1 MNFPTSFPKQKQSEQ
16 PGIEH
21 EMNPAPIFDEPNY
34 NKKGNLLENKVAIIT
49 GGDSGIGKAV
59 AIAYA
64 YQGANVVI
72 VYYNETKDAENTKK
86 IIDGLERKCT
96 LINGDIGD
104 SSFCDS
110 VLDKVINEYGKLDIL
125 VNNAAVQFECTD
137 FKQLTNEN
145 FDRTFKT
152 NVYGTFYM
160 TRAALKHLKAEGCI
174 INTASVT
181 AYKGNETLIDYSM
194 TKGAIVAFTRSLSTA
209 LAKGKTGI
217 RINAVAPGPIWTPL
231 IPASFDENKV
241 TKFGSDTPLGRAGQP
256 VECAGAYVFLAS
268 KCASYITGQVI
279 HVNGGEI
286 VNS

>member
-1 MNFPTSFPKQKQSEQ
+1 MNFPTSFPKQKQSKQ

-21 EMNPAPIFDEPNY
+21 EMNPAPIFDEPSY

-64 YQGANVVI
+64 YQGADVVI

-96 LINGDIGD
+96 LMNGDIGD

-110 VLDKVINEYGKLDIL
+110 VLDKVIKEYGRLDIL
-125 VNNAAVQFECTD
+125 VNNAAVQFECTNL
-137 FKQLTNEN
+137 KQLTNEN

-160 TRAALKHLKAEGCI
+160 TRAALKYLKAEGCI

-209 LAKGKTGI
+209 LAKGMTGI

-231 IPASFDENKV
+231 IPARFDENKV

>member
-1 MNFPTSFPKQKQSEQ
+1 
-16 PGIEH
+16 
-21 EMNPAPIFDEPNY
+21 MNPSPIYNDPSY

-64 YQGANVVI
+64 YQGADIVI
-72 VYYNETKDAENTKK
+72 VYFNENKDADDTKK
-86 IIDGLERKCT
+86 IIDDLGRKCT
-96 LINGDIGD
+96 LIHGDIGD
-104 SSFCDS
+104 SNFCDN
-110 VLDKVINEYGKLDIL
+110 VLEQTVKEYGKLDIL
-125 VNNAAVQFECTD
+125 INNAAVQFECTD
-137 FKQLTNEN
+137 LKQLTNEN

-160 TRAALKHLKAEGCI
+160 TRAALKYLKAEGCI

-194 TKGAIVAFTRSLSTA
+194 TKGAIVTFTRSLSTA

-231 IPASFDENKV
+231 IPASFDESKIP
-241 TKFGSDTPLGRAGQP
+241 KFGSDTPLGRAGQP

-268 KCASYITGQVI
+268 KNASYITGQVI

-286 VNS
+286 VNA